1 MYSTTRI
8 DRNDA
13 KHAANKIMVEVLN
26 IMAILGF
33 IGVQREGNELKK
45 KNIEFPI
52 GFQRISLGYLRLV
65 CY

>member
-13 KHAANKIMVEVLN
+13 KHAANKIMVEVLS
-26 IMAILGF
+26 IMATLGF
-33 IGVQREGNELKK
+33 IGVQREGKELKK
-45 KNIEFPI
+45 KTEFPI
-52 GFQRISLGYLRLV
+52 GFQRSLGYLRLV